1 MADKEDLK
9 FYLTN
14 LEPMMSQDSL
24 SQSIGGYYST
34 TEINPAKILS
44 NSINRIQTN
53 ISIENLDNDYVL
65 QNTDEL
71 LKITSIIDTSNA
83 EVERGVFNTD
93 AKFALR
99 NDLFYS
105 VKKNNLF
112 NNSFN
117 SSGKQ
122 YRCIAVKNNGLDT
135 FYNLKF
141 YFKKLS
147 NNTQS
152 TVKIAVEIPKTE
164 ILTGFSSGGNTIS
177 LSDITLK
184 NLFNEEYNDS
194 VLYITTG
201 DNINLGRKIA
211 TFDRPTGTF
220 TFTSSFPYPVK
231 SGVQYR
237 IENSP
242 SQRIISGKDTP
253 TTGTVYC
260 TDFSAPSNLTD
271 AISIDFSNTRL
282 NAEHLL
288 PNEVV
293 YLWFERTVLES
304 LENEDNR
311 VILTSSYKN
320 VI

>member
-14 LEPMMSQDSL
+14 LEPMMSQNSL

-34 TEINPAKILS
+34 TEINPARILS
-44 NSINRIQTN
+44 NSIDRTQTTIN
-53 ISIENLDNDYVL
+53 VQNLDNDYIL

-71 LKITSIIDTSNA
+71 MKVVSITNSNIA
-83 EVERGVFNTD
+83 EITRGTLNTD
-93 AKFALR
+93 AKFGLA

-105 VKKNNLF
+105 IKKNNLF

-117 SSGKQ
+117 SDGKQ
-122 YRCIAVKNNGLDT
+122 YRCIAVKNCGLDI

-147 NNTQS
+147 NNSQS
-152 TVKIAVEIPKTE
+152 NVKMAVEIPKTE
-164 ILTGFSSGGNTIS
+164 ILTGTATGGNTIS
-177 LSDITLK
+177 LADITLK

-220 TFTSSFPYPVK
+220 TFTNSFPYPVK
-231 SGVQYR
+231 SGIQYR
-237 IENSP
+237 IDNSP
-242 SQRIISGKDTP
+242 SQRIISGKNNP
-253 TTGTVYC
+253 TTGTIYC
-260 TDFSAPSNLTD
+260 TDFSAPNNLTN

-282 NAEHLL
+282 NNEHLL

-304 LENEDNR
+304 LENENNR